1 MTEKIQNLIQE
12 LADECHKEDVALAL
26 SALDPT
32 GDLLLAEVGADVLIA
47 LAVKEQYDQVKQDLA
62 KLDCDCHAHRVI
74 KKMYDIDTED
84 DMEERTHTFVVD
96 DLNDI
101 PDIFERILRG
111 EFE

>member
-62 KLDCDCHAHRVI
+62 ETDCDCHAHKALKR
-74 KKMYDIDTED
+74 MYDVDTKDPNES
-84 DMEERTHTFVVD
+84 THTFVVD

-101 PDIFERILRG
+101 PDIFQRILRG
-111 EFE
+111 EFK